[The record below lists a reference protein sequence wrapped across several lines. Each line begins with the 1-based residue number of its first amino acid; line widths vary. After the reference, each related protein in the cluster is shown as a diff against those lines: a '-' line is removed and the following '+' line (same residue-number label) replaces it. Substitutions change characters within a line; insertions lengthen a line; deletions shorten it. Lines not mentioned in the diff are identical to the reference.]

1 MAPSPHGSTPGE
13 RGFDGGRTL
22 GVEDRG
28 EETVPAETHS
38 VGPARSYEAVK
49 ETVRQAVERYLA
61 ERRGVGTGDAD
72 ADVSA
77 GGVLDDV
84 ELAELGLDDLDLA
97 ELVEIVAEETAER
110 GIAEVDE
117 LELMEC
123 KTVGDLVELLA
134 SATSPAPASGGPHDD
149 RGGPA
154 GR

>member
-1 MAPSPHGSTPGE
+1 M
-13 RGFDGGRTL
+13 
-22 GVEDRG
+22 
-28 EETVPAETHS
+28 PAETHS

-61 ERRGVGTGDAD
+61 ERCGVGAGEAD

-77 GGVLDDV
+77 VGSLDNL
-84 ELAELGLDDLDLA
+84 ELAALGLDDLDLA
-97 ELVEIVAEETAER
+97 ELVEIVADETAER

-134 SATSPAPASGGPHDD
+134 STTSPS
-149 RGGPA
+149 
-154 GR
+154 